1 MSKIEIRLAERKDV
15 AGIIDIYK
23 PYILETAVTF
33 DEEVPS
39 EEEMWGR
46 VQAIQK
52 EHPYLVCIIDGQV
65 AGYAYYSAYRSRASY
80 RWSKEI
86 SVYVHPR
93 FRKNKV
99 ASALYSTV
107 FEIARA
113 QGIFTLLAII
123 TIPNEPSISFHEK
136 LGFTKCAEYK
146 NIGFKLGEWR
156 TVGWWQYN
164 LFSSF
169 EKPGNIIPLKEIVS
183 KGSFPEIL
191 NNAKEQIRF

>member
-1 MSKIEIRLAERKDV
+1 MNKIEIRLAERKDV

-39 EEEMWGR
+39 EEEMWAR

-80 RWSKEI
+80 RWAKEI
-86 SVYVHPR
+86 SVYIHPR

-99 ASALYSTV
+99 GSALYSAL

-123 TIPNEPSISFHEK
+123 TIPNEASIGFHEK
-136 LGFTKCAEYK
+136 LGFVKCAEFK

-156 TVGWWQYN
+156 TVGWWQCN
-164 LFSSF
+164 LFDDQK
-169 EKPGNIIPLKEIVS
+169 KPGEIV
-183 KGSFPEIL
+183 PLTEIMNTQVFL
-191 NNAKEQIRF
+191 GIRNKLANFD